1 MGILIWDPISPFYI
15 KSLGVKISPIST
27 AILNLEEN
35 ILITNKL
42 LKKPLNNCCRTLQA
56 DEQYSRFLNY

>member
-27 AILNLEEN
+27 AILNLKEN
-35 ILITNKL
+35 ILIEKASKQL
-42 LKKPLNNCCRTLQA
+42 
-56 DEQYSRFLNY
+56 F

>member
-1 MGILIWDPISPFYI
+1 MGILIWDPFSPFYI